1 MRIVRRYSWWRQLV
15 RLLRFRLIVPL
26 LRSRHPPEH
35 TARGVMIGM
44 AWALTPTVGLQM
56 YGVFVTW
63 LVARRLFNWDFNL
76 VIGAGWTWTTNMLT
90 MLPCYYAF
98 YVTGQLILG
107 HVDDIF
113 GYASFVGA
121 WEQAF
126 DGEVGLWEGLV
137 AYAGIMARDWGLA
150 MLVGSIPWAIGG
162 GWLGY
167 VLGLRFARARRARRM
182 ARRRVVAAA
191 AA

>member
-26 LRSRHPPEH
+26 LRSQHPPEH

-56 YGVFVTW
+56 YGVLVTW

-76 VIGAGWTWTTNMLT
+76 VIGAGWTWTTNVLT

-137 AYAGIMARDWGLA
+137 AYAAIMARDWGLA

-167 VLGLRFARARRARRM
+167 VLGLRFARASRARRM
-182 ARRRVVAAA
+182 ARRRVVVVAA
-191 AA
+191 

>member
-26 LRSRHPPEH
+26 LRSQHPPEH

-44 AWALTPTVGLQM
+44 TWALTPTVGLQM

-76 VIGAGWTWTTNMLT
+76 VIGAGWTWTTNVLT

-107 HVDDIF
+107 TVVGVIAGRAFSALTPDRIRLRRPDLMLRLGLIVAADIARSN
-113 GYASFVGA
+113 YAVALLIPIPTASTPV
-121 WEQAF
+121 ER
-126 DGEVGLWEGLV
+126 LV
-137 AYAGIMARDWGLA
+137 ATG
-150 MLVGSIPWAIGG
+150 
-162 GWLGY
+162 
-167 VLGLRFARARRARRM
+167 RATPAACRA
-182 ARRRVVAAA
+182 ACC
-191 AA
+191 